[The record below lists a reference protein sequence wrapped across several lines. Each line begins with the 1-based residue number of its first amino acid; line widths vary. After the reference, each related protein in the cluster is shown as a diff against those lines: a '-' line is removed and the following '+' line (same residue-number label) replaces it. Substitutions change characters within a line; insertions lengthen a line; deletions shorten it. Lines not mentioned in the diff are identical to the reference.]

1 MRLWKVLIGVEILW
15 KYDVL
20 GRFESISIGFVD
32 SE

>member
-15 KYDVL
+15 KYAL